1 MDEAAQP
8 VELADALASMK
19 ANNQIPDGFLYRVIV
34 TEGDD
39 ISPFSTSLYGLTVT
53 HDMELVRQQAQQGE
67 VTYEIFDLVCF
78 LPFDSMEQRMKDT
91 DTILHQIVKQ
101 SRESNHISSLSLA
114 VHFVNRPPE
123 EEE

>member
-39 ISPFSTSLYGLTVT
+39 ISPGWYHCYG
-53 HDMELVRQQAQQGE
+53 
-67 VTYEIFDLVCF
+67 
-78 LPFDSMEQRMKDT
+78 
-91 DTILHQIVKQ
+91 
-101 SRESNHISSLSLA
+101 
-114 VHFVNRPPE
+114 
-123 EEE
+123 